1 MKVKDFEERL
11 NRYKR
16 WYPEH
21 CDGKDDIEILLHC
34 NIINQDQARKMRKVD
49 IELPKIVVKKPKKKM
64 MTEKK
69 FRKLMKDVA
78 TDMLNQGQ
86 EIDDCGIDIAESIL
100 WSNPDLMEY
109 VRKQLSKDASSY
121 DINLF
126 IAENIG

>member
-1 MKVKDFEERL
+1 L